1 LSDEERAGVLKY
13 FHVRDAKMA
22 LASQLLKHLVV
33 ARCGHTKGSAP
44 VPWRKTVLSR
54 DAHGKPVYYSNG
66 DGGGDDGSKT
76 QPVVF
81 NVSHQAGLVVLV
93 AAYGGDDP
101 GGMNGIQVGID
112 VVSPTE
118 RRTRDLQM
126 IADADAASPASGWP
140 HFVDVH
146 SDVLARSEVSYL
158 EALATHDNDGCNDD
172 ERLRAFYALWCLR
185 EAYVK
190 MTGEA
195 LLAKWLGDL
204 EFKEFQ
210 VPKAPGPDKG
220 KGSLHQGDMV
230 TEHDIRFRGSA
241 VGDKANVCLRSV
253 GTDYMVCTAVRSTP
267 TETALALPTTDA
279 FEVLQMDDILDFVE
293 RSA

>member
-1 LSDEERAGVLKY
+1 MTALLTDEERAGVLKY

-22 LASQLLKHLVV
+22 LASQLLKHLIV
-33 ARCGHTKGSAP
+33 ARCGHAKGSDP
-44 VPWRKTVLSR
+44 VPWRKTVLAR
-54 DAHGKPVYYSNG
+54 DAHGKPVYYS
-66 DGGGDDGSKT
+66 DESKKT

-101 GGMNGIQVGID
+101 GGIDGVDVGID

-126 IADADAASPASGWP
+126 TADADAASPSSGWP

-146 SDVLARSEVSYL
+146 ADVLARSEVRYL
-158 EALATHDNDGCNDD
+158 ENLPTRDSD

-195 LLAKWLGDL
+195 LLAEWLGEL

-210 VPKAPGPDKG
+210 VPKAPGPDKDN
-220 KGSLHQGDMV
+220 LHQGDMV
-230 TEHDIRFRGSA
+230 TKHDIRFRGAA
-241 VGDKANVCLRSV
+241 VGDKVNVCLRSV
-253 GTDYMVCTAVRSTP
+253 GTEYMVCTAVRSTP
-267 TETALALPTTDA
+267 PEKGLGLSTTDA
-279 FEVLQMDDILDFVE
+279 FEVLRMDDILDFVE
-293 RSA
+293 RST